1 MLAVPIYDTLSVM
14 LIRLRQ
20 GRSPFVGDTSHFSHR
35 LLALGMTKTQALL
48 TIYLAAATC
57 GLGGLLL
64 HQVDGFGAVLV
75 LLMVFCTL
83 LLVAILETA
92 GRRQGAGTK

>member
-1 MLAVPIYDTLSVM
+1 
-14 LIRLRQ
+14 
-20 GRSPFVGDTSHFSHR
+20 
-35 LLALGMTKTQALL
+35 MTKTQAVL

-64 HQVDGFGAVLV
+64 HQVDRFGAAVV
-75 LLMVFCTL
+75 LLLVFCTL

-92 GRRQGAGTK
+92 GRRKETGKK